1 MSVFD
6 VESPIDEKILSEF
19 GFENKY
25 SEEGILVYMKTFH
38 IYAALII
45 NSKTFDAFFTYME
58 SSSHEIKVLKVGHI
72 EDRIDLECIVNKF
85 DKISWN
91 MN

>member
-25 SEEGILVYMKTFH
+25 SEEGILVYTKMFH

-58 SSSHEIKVLKVGHI
+58 SSSHEIKVLKVSHI

-85 DKISWN
+85 DKISWHKN
-91 MN
+91 

>member
-6 VESPIDEKILSEF
+6 AESPIDEKILSEF

-45 NSKTFDAFFTYME
+45 NSKTFDVFFTYME
-58 SSSHEIKVLKVGHI
+58 SSSREIKVLKVGHI
-72 EDRIDLECIVNKF
+72 EDKIDLEYIINKF
-85 DKISWN
+85 HKISWHKN
-91 MN
+91 